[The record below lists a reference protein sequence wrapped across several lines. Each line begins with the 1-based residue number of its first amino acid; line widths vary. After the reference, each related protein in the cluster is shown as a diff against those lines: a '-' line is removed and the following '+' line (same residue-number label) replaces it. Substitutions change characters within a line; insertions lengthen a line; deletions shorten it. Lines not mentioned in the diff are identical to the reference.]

1 MQQLNINYSPL
12 TVYMTLREWHA
23 IKNDSKKSQSLKSN
37 ILYIVNKEDLK
48 GYSFNVIISP
58 GDMHTIK
65 LNHIKYQDLN
75 IINVINSVII
85 FRDSRWAT
93 SSTAS
98 KHAHRIIKLYSCK
111 HHIKLPHLFYT
122 SARRELMLPLHLTE
136 KVLILCKARTLH
148 Y

>member
-1 MQQLNINYSPL
+1 MPSKWFQKVAISKIYS
-12 TVYMTLREWHA
+12 
-23 IKNDSKKSQSLKSN
+23 I
-37 ILYIVNKEDLK
+37 IYIVNKGALK
-48 GYSFNVIISP
+48 GYNVIISP
-58 GDMHTIK
+58 EDIHTIK